1 MMQRR
6 LYAVALLLIGFST
19 PSFAESWPTKPIRAI
34 VPFSPGSA
42 ADIIP
47 RTVFAQVE
55 RQLGQPIIVENRP
68 GGGTTIGIGA
78 VAKADPDGYTLLAAS
93 SAFTTVPLTVAN
105 LSYDPVRD
113 FSAVIPLANMANV
126 LIVSPA
132 KGIRTVGELVAH
144 ARADSGSMNYVTI
157 GKGSAAHLNSER
169 FRLSA
174 KFDAQPIPFK
184 GSPEGVTEVMT
195 GRIDFYFCPLLPAL
209 AMIREGKVLALA
221 VSSSARSPDLPDV
234 PTTVEAGFADSE
246 YNFWFGVFAPAKTPR
261 EIVQR
266 LHEEIAKALQ
276 DPGVKDKL
284 AKLGVQPMPMTPSQF
299 DGYVRKELEQ
309 NAALVKAAGIKAE

>member
-1 MMQRR
+1 MMQCR
-6 LYAVALLLIGFST
+6 LYAVALLLFGFSV
-19 PSFAESWPTKPIRAI
+19 PSFAESWPTKPIRMI

-68 GGGTTIGIGA
+68 GGGTTIGIGT
-78 VAKADPDGYTLLAAS
+78 VARADPDGYTLLAAS

-126 LIVSPA
+126 LIISPA
-132 KGIRTVGELVAH
+132 KGMKTVGELVAF
-144 ARADSGSMNYVTI
+144 ARAHSGSMNYVTI

-174 KFDAQPIPFK
+174 KFDAQSIPFK

-195 GRIDFYFCPLLPAL
+195 GRVDFYFCPLLPAL
-209 AMIREGKVLALA
+209 AMIRGGKVLALA
-221 VSSSARSPDLPDV
+221 VSSSGRSPDLPDV
-234 PTTVEAGFADSE
+234 PTTVEAGFVDSE

-261 EIVQR
+261 EIIQR

-299 DGYVRKELEQ
+299 EGYVRKELEQ